1 MNGSLKKQW
10 ITAIATVFLVNC
22 ALFAQAE
29 EYWLKYRFT
38 PNIEKEIVNLN
49 GQSIKM
55 SKTQEAG
62 AAPKEAVDPVM
73 ATVKLSG
80 KGDENTFRIVFGK
93 TKADAPRRDRL
104 WISRN
109 GDWTKATVC
118 GQTSRRQPSLSS
130 QSVFGPVLLKLDH
143 GDGPVDYHA
152 MFYVRE
158 GPGDNVYVELKT
170 ACYYEDRIA
179 LEGKTRRVALVDNNG
194 NGRFDDVGPSLSQ
207 SDWLLIDLNDDGRL
221 DSYGLLYKEVFTTG
235 KYLSIGE
242 KCYDVKVAADGASL
256 SLEKSKAPMGR
267 IRTGHK
273 HPFRVILFGEGSR
286 LSVKS
291 TSGELTVPCGKYQF
305 VSADFFESE
314 AAMEQRGMS
323 LQGQPLEKKDLAAIT
338 VAADKPAELKFGP
351 PLAAEVTES
360 TGGGP
365 EHTFNLSLTGRMG
378 EAYRVPDRVSDGGG
392 AKLKV
397 RLEGSTE
404 EAKVFDF
411 AYG

>member
-10 ITAIATVFLVNC
+10 ITAMATVFLVSC
-22 ALFAQAE
+22 ALFARAE

-49 GQSIKM
+49 GQSIEM

-73 ATVKLSG
+73 ATVNFPG

-93 TKADAPRRDRL
+93 TKADAPLRDRL
-104 WISRN
+104 WISRDGN
-109 GDWTKATVC
+109 WAKAIVC
-118 GQTSRRQPSLSS
+118 GQTSRRQASLSG

-152 MFYVRE
+152 MFYLRE
-158 GPGDNVYVELKT
+158 GRGDNVYAELKT
-170 ACYYEDRIA
+170 ACYYEDRIE
-179 LEGKTRRVALVDNNG
+179 LDGKTRRVALVDNNG

-235 KYLSIGE
+235 KYLSLGG
-242 KCYDVKVAADGASL
+242 KCYDLKVAVDGASF
-256 SLEKSKAPMGR
+256 SLDATKAPMGR
-267 IRTGHK
+267 IKTGHK
-273 HPFRVILFGEGSR
+273 QPFRLVLFGEGSR

-314 AAMEQRGMS
+314 AAMEKSGLS
-323 LQGQPLEKKDLAAIT
+323 LQGQASEKKDLPAIL
-338 VAADKPAELKFGP
+338 VVADKPAELTFGP
-351 PLAAEVTES
+351 PLTSQVTES
-360 TGGGP
+360 SGGGA
-365 EHTFNLSLTGRMG
+365 EHTFNLSLTGQMG
-378 EAYRVPDRVSDGGG
+378 EAYRVSDRMGGGGG
-392 AKLKV
+392 AKLQV
-397 RLEGSTE
+397 RLEGSKD
-404 EAKVFDF
+404 EAKSFDF